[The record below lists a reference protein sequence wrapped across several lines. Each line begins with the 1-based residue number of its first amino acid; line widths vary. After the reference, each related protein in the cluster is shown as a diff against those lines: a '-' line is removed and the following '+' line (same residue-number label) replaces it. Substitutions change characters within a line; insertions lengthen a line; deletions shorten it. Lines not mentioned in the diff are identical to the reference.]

1 MGTRMAI
8 KGSGNGGGGFFRSM
22 ARHPRGLVTL
32 SALELW
38 ERFSF
43 YGLQVIVAY
52 YMYFAAGDGGLG
64 LSEAQ
69 ALAIVGAYG
78 GGVYLLQP
86 VGAWIAD
93 RLLAVKYVV
102 ALAGCLIMAGHLT
115 LAFVPGLGGLLAGL
129 VLITIGTGGLFT
141 NTVSITGQL
150 YENDPDERDS
160 GFALFYAAIMLGALF
175 GPLTTGYLQATKGF
189 HVAFSAAA
197 IGMAIGLF
205 FFLSRLSSLPPA
217 AGVVPNPLDDAGRMR
232 ALLIGAAGGILVAIA
247 LASGM
252 VNITNIDAIVL
263 GLIALTSAAYFAM
276 MLRDRDLK
284 PAEHSAILALLPLF
298 LVSVIFWAL
307 VLQLFTTFAIYAEKF
322 VDLSLGPITIPAAY
336 ISTFEVATGIIAG
349 PLVAYG
355 WQRMG
360 ERQPGS
366 VAKMI
371 LGMLLM
377 AVAYGIFTLLATRY
391 ETQVGLVPVILGMIV
406 FGFAEI
412 VFAPIAF
419 SVTTQ
424 LAPRRYHAQVVAL
437 SGLALG
443 GGASLSGYVGQL
455 YTRTDNYT
463 FFATVTVCILATTL
477 VLFLLR
483 PWLWRLMTAPRS

>member
-1 MGTRMAI
+1 MALPNP
-8 KGSGNGGGGFFRSM
+8 GNAEDGFFRSM
-22 ARHPRGLVTL
+22 ARHPRGLLTL

-52 YMYFAAGDGGLG
+52 YMYYAVGDGGLG
-64 LSEAQ
+64 LGEAQ

-102 ALAGCLIMAGHLT
+102 ALAGCLIVAGHLT
-115 LAFVPGLGGLLAGL
+115 LALASGLSGLLGGL

-150 YENDPDERDS
+150 YENDPTERDS
-160 GFALFYAAIMLGALF
+160 GFALFYAAIMVGALF
-175 GPLTTGYLQATKGF
+175 GPLTTGYLQVVAGF

-197 IGMAIGLF
+197 IGMAIGLAI
-205 FFLSRLSSLPPA
+205 FLSRLSSLPPVA
-217 AGVVPNPLDDAGRMR
+217 SIVPNPLNRGGRLR
-232 ALLIGAAGGILVAIA
+232 ALLIFAIGVIVIATA
-247 LASGM
+247 LSFGLID
-252 VNITNIDAIVL
+252 ITNIDTIVL
-263 GLIALTSAAYFAM
+263 GLIALTSLAYFII
-276 MLRDRDLK
+276 MLRDRDLA
-284 PAEHSAILALLPLF
+284 PAEHSAILALIPLF
-298 LVSVIFWAL
+298 VVSVIFWAL
-307 VLQLFTTFAIYAEKF
+307 VLQLFTTFAIYADRF

-355 WQRMG
+355 WQKMG
-360 ERQPGS
+360 DRQPSS

-371 LGMLLM
+371 LGLLIM
-377 AVAYGIFTLLATRY
+377 AAAYGIFALLAHFY
-391 ETQVGLVPVILGMIV
+391 ETNVSLIPVIFGMVV
-406 FGFAEI
+406 FGLAEI
-412 VFAPIAF
+412 IFAPIAF

-424 LAPRRYHAQVVAL
+424 LAPGRYHAQVVAL

-443 GGASLSGYVGQL
+443 GGASLSGYIGQL
-455 YTRTDNYT
+455 YTEADNFA
-463 FFATVTVCILATTL
+463 FFGTVTLCILATAL
-477 VLFLLR
+477 VLFLLQ
-483 PWLWRLMTAPRS
+483 PWLGRHMTAPRI